1 MARISNQT
9 AYPQIAI
16 LDTDDFLILTDKEN
30 ANMTK
35 TVTVG
40 QLQTKFGID
49 TLSYTRTISQSQLLA
64 FNAGGTLELIAAPG
78 ANKVIVP
85 LSISTFLDHGGTDYN
100 FNTAPVFNIG
110 TNAVVSLFTTSL
122 NGTAD
127 NYYNYTPGSPLLTD
141 ANLPL
146 NLIADPAVTVTQGDG
161 ALKLNIF
168 YRVVDFT

>member
-9 AYPQIAI
+9 AYPQIAT
-16 LDTDDFLILTDKEN
+16 LDTDDFLIITDSEN
-30 ANMTK
+30 SNMTK

-40 QLQTKFGID
+40 QLQSKFGID
-49 TLSYTRTISQSQLLA
+49 TQIYTRTLTSAELLS
-64 FNAGGTLELIAAPG
+64 FAGGETIQLIAAPG
-78 ANKVIVP
+78 ANKVIVL

-110 TNAVVSLFTTSL
+110 TNAVVSLSTTSL

-127 NYYNYTPGSPLLTD
+127 NYYNYTPGSPLLTG

-161 ALKLNIF
+161 VVKLNIF